1 MISAADDVERV
12 EEELDFAW
20 AGSVVDRVGVIRD
33 SVYLAQAPGGS
44 PPPAPHDIEGSSGWT
59 RKPVAPT
66 SALPVVWQA
75 YREANLNGE
84 VNLAWSDW
92 SVPELYAVENDS
104 TFTGFTTQVDL
115 EFRALDL
122 DSSVVATSGDFIEP
136 TYAAPLIEV
145 RQRFRASSTD
155 AFPDW
160 DEAVHRWT
168 AVGRL
173 TPGGVRCGVLAEL
186 DTGFACD
193 PDQERTI
200 YRRSVSH
207 LPPANPTG
215 NAAVPPGWYGEER
228 IATSSLPCVYRL
240 TVRAPDCVWPDWS
253 TAGTPVLHD
262 KWTARYF
269 WWITTPE
276 EPVPA
281 TPEGFDPFPWMPS
294 RPNLTMPPQCRWVA
308 LRAGSPLGGYF
319 WGVAEP
325 DGCRLETTIY
335 MRSASAAIPAN
346 PTSTAEAP
354 SGWSIERLCATAVE
368 RYAYSLTVVPV
379 NGAWPWADAEPAV
392 LFDEWTETP
401 YWRLTATD
409 AAPPAPTGD
418 EPADWQRPAPA
429 PTIPL
434 PYRWRSTRKGSP
446 CAGYMWT
453 LPVAAPV
460 PVYPA
465 PSEPRNLMAAGG
477 DTQVRLSWERP
488 LENWLSES
496 GQEYWIRYRTAVV
509 GQLPGAWNFIGTG
522 NSGTS
527 ATVTG
532 LTNHVRYEFQVA
544 ASTLNG
550 GTGAYSNRAYGTPEP
565 CVTSVP
571 RNLMADGEREQVSL
585 SWQAP
590 LWNWQGQLGREYWIR
605 YRTAV
610 IGQLEGQW
618 TEIDTNSD
626 STSYLVTGLTAGTRY
641 EFQVRAV
648 TTTCTES
655 FYSDSAYGVP
665 LPIVVPL
672 PPVNLTVTPGP
683 RKLTIRWD
691 PPSDDGGAPLEGWR
705 FEWKLPS
712 DDWSDAARSDSRREM
727 QDDPRRDAPSSPL
740 MLIDATGCQIHE
752 VRVAYYNRVGLGRHV
767 YGEGTPEGIWG
778 PWVKVGDGITA
789 AGGQL
794 HTDMAS
800 AAAEDPNLAIGT
812 FERGTTSN
820 LWPGAPSQ
828 GYFGV
833 FAETSAPFNETR
845 QFCRGIGSSA
855 TSVRD
860 TTSDQWIGYSSTNVS
875 LLTDD
880 LNNYGCVDFRFD
892 GPTVNG
898 GSNRPPDTDR
908 VGIVRWVPPTSTTD
922 GEMFWYGAHAT
933 QAKLVTWRRT
943 FEV

>member
-92 SVPELYAVENDS
+92 SVPELYAVESDS
-104 TFTGFTTQVDL
+104 TVAGFTTQVDL
-115 EFRALDL
+115 EFQALAL

-207 LPPANPTG
+207 LPPASPTG

-262 KWTARYF
+262 EWTARYF
-269 WWITTPE
+269 WWITTE
-276 EPVPA
+276 DVPPQ
-281 TPEGFDPFPWMPS
+281 TPTGLDPYPWMPS

-319 WGVAEP
+319 WGAPED
-325 DGCRLETTIY
+325 DGKRLETTIY

-346 PTSTAEAP
+346 PTSTDEAP

-379 NGAWPWADAEPAV
+379 NSAWPWAMAEPAV

-418 EPADWQRPAPA
+418 EPADWTAERPE
-429 PTIPL
+429 TTTSL
-434 PYRWRSTRKGSP
+434 PYRWISTREGSE
-446 CAGYMWT
+446 CEGHTWT
-453 LPVAAPV
+453 TPEADLDIVTTRYA
-460 PVYPA
+460 YKLS
-465 PSEPRNLMAAGG
+465 PSEPATPSGTSYPPPGWSTTDLETTKEESVWWTGQTVTNGVGSVWSSPERWKWLQCAYKVATSQPAPPTSSSYPPPGWSELPHSIGPGESLWVTSRTVTDTSEGSWGVPAFVEGWTGEWCVYKLASSQPMPPTDSTLSDWSEDLPNQTETMRVWRSCRTVIEGVGGPWSTPETVFPDPRTVYKLSSSKPATPSNRFTYPPPGWSLVELEPTTSFNLWQS
-477 DTQVRLSWERP
+477 TQVFVYGIYAPWGEPRFVRGHTGPRYAYKLAASQPATPTSRAWPPPGWRAEPLQPTSSANVWQTTQMLTNGVPGEWSTPELAILRPYTQYTYRLSGSRTTAP
-488 LENWLSES
+488 ALPPS
-496 GQEYWIRYRTAVV
+496 GPNSGGWNGDPDEVVPTATLRYRWRV
-509 GQLPGAWNFIGTG
+509 GRDRPAGPPGTVFGPWGVGTG
-522 NSGTS
+522 N
-527 ATVTG
+527 A
-532 LTNHVRYEFQVA
+532 
-544 ASTLNG
+544 
-550 GTGAYSNRAYGTPEP
+550 PE
-565 CVTSVP
+565 V
-571 RNLMADGEREQVSL
+571 DQ
-585 SWQAP
+585 
-590 LWNWQGQLGREYWIR
+590 
-605 YRTAV
+605 
-610 IGQLEGQW
+610 
-618 TEIDTNSD
+618 
-626 STSYLVTGLTAGTRY
+626 
-641 EFQVRAV
+641 
-648 TTTCTES
+648 
-655 FYSDSAYGVP
+655 
-665 LPIVVPL
+665 
-672 PPVNLTVTPGP
+672 
-683 RKLTIRWD
+683 
-691 PPSDDGGAPLEGWR
+691 
-705 FEWKLPS
+705 
-712 DDWSDAARSDSRREM
+712 
-727 QDDPRRDAPSSPL
+727 
-740 MLIDATGCQIHE
+740 
-752 VRVAYYNRVGLGRHV
+752 
-767 YGEGTPEGIWG
+767 
-778 PWVKVGDGITA
+778 
-789 AGGQL
+789 
-794 HTDMAS
+794 
-800 AAAEDPNLAIGT
+800 T
-812 FERGTTSN
+812 F
-820 LWPGAPSQ
+820 
-828 GYFGV
+828 
-833 FAETSAPFNETR
+833 
-845 QFCRGIGSSA
+845 
-855 TSVRD
+855 
-860 TTSDQWIGYSSTNVS
+860 
-875 LLTDD
+875 
-880 LNNYGCVDFRFD
+880 
-892 GPTVNG
+892 
-898 GSNRPPDTDR
+898 
-908 VGIVRWVPPTSTTD
+908 
-922 GEMFWYGAHAT
+922 
-933 QAKLVTWRRT
+933 
-943 FEV
+943 